1 MTRAITISRTYGSGG
16 REVGLKLAG
25 RLGIPFYDKELIALT
40 AKEGNIER
48 SILENHDEEAPGFN
62 SYSFR
67 STPPYYQVAMT
78 EKIYKAQAA
87 VIRELARKGPCV
99 IVGRCANYILDN
111 SIDLFIFAN
120 MEERIRRI
128 LQKGTAF
135 PEDGIR
141 EQINNID
148 KKRSEYHR
156 YYSREKWGIM
166 EDYDMCLNTGL
177 TGTEGCVEAA
187 LTYISHIQ
195 I

>member
-48 SILENHDEEAPGFN
+48 SILENHDEESPGFC

-67 STPPYYQVAMT
+67 STPPYYQMAMT

-87 VIRELARKGPCV
+87 VIHELAKKGPCV

-111 SIDLFIFAN
+111 SIDLFIFAK
-120 MEERIRRI
+120 MEERVRRI
-128 LQKGTAF
+128 LQSGRTF
-135 PEDGIR
+135 PEDRIR

-148 KKRSEYHR
+148 KKRAEYHQ
-156 YYSREKWGIM
+156 YYSKEKWGAM
-166 EDYDMCLNTGL
+166 EDYDICLNTGL

-187 LTYISHIQ
+187 LTYISHIH
-195 I
+195 